1 MLALAT
7 AALAANRTVAVV
19 IAPSFYLIDAM
30 GPLDVFRAV
39 QLKAY
44 AGVNLTSHEWH
55 GDVPGGI
62 VANGSLRVDLLAES
76 AAPVR
81 ASDGTVVTPD
91 GTLAAAPHYDLVV
104 VPAGADT
111 PAIAQFVR
119 AHYARGGALLSVCV
133 GSELLARLGLLD
145 GREAT
150 SKSLLL
156 WRLRRDYPA
165 VNWVSLRDRVDRRFV
180 VSDPPLRIVT
190 AAGVT
195 AGVDGALTTCRLG
208 SGRRSPKRCASTSSG
223 RSRSRAE
230 LERSSLASL
239 DHLRRSLLQPLLHRR
254 VVRARLR
261 RVPREHGQ
269 RH

>member
-1 MLALAT
+1 MLAAFAA

-111 PAIAQFVR
+111 PAIRQFVR

-150 SKSLLL
+150 SNSLLL

-180 VSDPPLRIVT
+180 VSEPPLRIVT

-195 AGVDGALTTCRLG
+195 AGVDGALHYVSTWLG
-208 SGRRSPKRCASTSSG
+208 TQVAEAVREYIEWPLSLE
-223 RSRSRAE
+223 SRARA
-230 LERSSLASL
+230 LESIAN
-239 DHLRRSLLQPLLHRR
+239 
-254 VVRARLR
+254 
-261 RVPREHGQ
+261 
-269 RH
+269 